1 MLCEQCHE
9 REATV
14 HVTMIVAPSG
24 TMTKHDYCESCFRQ
38 NDTHAKAATAG
49 WTDDSPTISE
59 EVPALSDET
68 LMLPAEEVAQRLRE
82 KASHE

>member
-1 MLCEQCHE
+1 LQVLRSTH
-9 REATV
+9 TSLP
-14 HVTMIVAPSG
+14 T
-24 TMTKHDYCESCFRQ
+24 TKS
-38 NDTHAKAATAG
+38 AVAATAG